1 MPSYIELDA
10 QDTYPS
16 ASAAGK
22 YVFEITT
29 GGTAVLIDNNG
40 NVTNLASGVTN
51 TNRVINNANDG
62 QTLNTT
68 DYILFCNIDNPAS
81 ATVYLPDVVVMQGK
95 QLIFISISDSYEFS
109 FVINVNQ
116 SDGSNINYH
125 GGTTTFFSFGTLGQ
139 TVTLVS
145 DGTNWW
151 VVNSEGILQ

>member
-51 TNRVINNANDG
+51 TNRVLNNTNDG

-68 DYILFCNIDNPAS
+68 DYILFIYANDFTS
-81 ATVYLPDVVVMQGK
+81 TSVYLPNVVAMQGK
-95 QLIFISISDSYEFS
+95 QLIFISTNNYYESNFT
-109 FVINVNQ
+109 IYVNQ
-116 SDGSNINYH
+116 TDGSNINYH
-125 GGTTTFFSFGTLGQ
+125 GGNTTFFSFASSGQ
-139 TVTLVS
+139 TGTLVS

-151 VVNSEGILQ
+151 VLNSEGILQ

>member
-51 TNRVINNANDG
+51 TNRVIKNINSG